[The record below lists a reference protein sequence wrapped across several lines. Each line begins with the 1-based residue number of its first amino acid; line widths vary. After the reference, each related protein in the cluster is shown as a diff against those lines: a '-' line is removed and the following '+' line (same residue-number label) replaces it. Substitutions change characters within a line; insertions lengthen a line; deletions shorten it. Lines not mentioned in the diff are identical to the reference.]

1 MVLNFTLVHN
11 IKLSTLYK
19 NIVNTKLFFLLE
31 TTHLFFPCD
40 SFKVKIF

>member
-1 MVLNFTLVHN
+1 MVLSVTPDHN

-19 NIVNTKLFFLLE
+19 NRVNTKLFFLLK